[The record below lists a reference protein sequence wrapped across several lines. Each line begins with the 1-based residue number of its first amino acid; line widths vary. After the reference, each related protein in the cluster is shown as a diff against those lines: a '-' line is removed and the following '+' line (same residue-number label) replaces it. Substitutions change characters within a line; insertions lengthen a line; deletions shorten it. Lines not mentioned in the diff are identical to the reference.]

1 MELFETIQ
9 DALPYGYASAIL
21 WVAFALLV
29 LVVVLG
35 LIRLIRGVRGGT
47 FVAGGRN
54 RRTRLAVM
62 DAAAID
68 SRRRLVLVRRDD
80 VEHLVLIGG
89 PTDVVIERDIR
100 MVNRGTRHGDHHHEA
115 AAETAHTSPELERAR
130 AQVRP
135 PQAVPPQAAPRP
147 AQPPRPVEPVLPAR
161 PASAVSNVTLPRPAI
176 PMPAP
181 PPPPAAVKP
190 AGSAPAPRSFDL
202 PKPATA
208 SSPTAPRMP
217 QVNAL
222 DDALLKELSLSL
234 EQEAPSPGREKN
246 AAPKKS
252 DASLDEQMNKLLGEI
267 SKRK

>member
-1 MELFETIQ
+1 MELIETIQ
-9 DALPYGYASAIL
+9 DALPEGYASAIL
-21 WVAFALLV
+21 WIAFALLL

-35 LIRLIRGVRGGT
+35 LIRLFRGLGGGT

-100 MVNRGTRHGDHHHEA
+100 IVNRAARHADHHHEA
-115 AAETAHTSPELERAR
+115 AADTVHTSPELERAR

-135 PQAVPPQAAPRP
+135 PQAAPRP
-147 AQPPRPVEPVLPAR
+147 AEPPRPVEPVLPAR
-161 PASAVSNVTLPRPAI
+161 PASPAHNVTLPRPAM

-181 PPPPAAVKP
+181 PPPPSAARP
-190 AGSAPAPRSFDL
+190 GGSAPAPRSFEL
-202 PKPATA
+202 PK
-208 SSPTAPRMP
+208 SSTVSAPPSPRMP
-217 QVNAL
+217 HVNAL
-222 DDALLKELSLSL
+222 DDALMKELSSSL
-234 EQEAPSPGREKN
+234 EQEAPRSGHGKN

-252 DASLDEQMNKLLGEI
+252 DTSLDEQMNKLLGEI
-267 SKRK
+267 SKKK

>member
-1 MELFETIQ
+1 MELIETIQ
-9 DALPYGYASAIL
+9 DALPDGYANAIL
-21 WVAFALLV
+21 WIALALLA

-35 LIRLIRGVRGGT
+35 LIRLIRGFRGGT

-89 PTDVVIERDIR
+89 PTDLVIERDIR
-100 MVNRGTRHGDHHHEA
+100 MVNRAARHGEHHHEPA
-115 AAETAHTSPELERAR
+115 ADPTPTSPELERAR
-130 AQVRP
+130 AQVR
-135 PQAVPPQAAPRP
+135 PPQAAPRP

-161 PASAVSNVTLPRPAI
+161 PASATSNVTLPRPAI

-181 PPPPAAVKP
+181 PPPPGAVKP
-190 AGSAPAPRSFDL
+190 AGSAQAPRSFEL

-208 SSPTAPRMP
+208 SPPPAPRMP

-234 EQEAPSPGREKN
+234 EQETPLPGHEKN
-246 AAPKKS
+246 AAPKRS

>member
-1 MELFETIQ
+1 MELIETIQ
-9 DALPYGYASAIL
+9 DALPDGYANAIL
-21 WVAFALLV
+21 WIAFALLA

-89 PTDVVIERDIR
+89 PTDLVIERDIR
-100 MVNRGTRHGDHHHEA
+100 MVNRAARHGEQHHDA
-115 AAETAHTSPELERAR
+115 VANPAPTSPELERAR
-130 AQVRP
+130 AQVR
-135 PQAVPPQAAPRP
+135 APQAAPRP
-147 AQPPRPVEPVLPAR
+147 AQPPRPVEPVLPTR
-161 PASAVSNVTLPRPAI
+161 PASAASNVTLPRPAI

-181 PPPPAAVKP
+181 PPPPAAAKP
-190 AGSAPAPRSFDL
+190 GMSAPAARPFET

-208 SSPTAPRMP
+208 SASLAPRMP

-246 AAPKKS
+246 AAPKRS